1 MRNTSQQ
8 GVHKSND
15 KKKVNLF
22 MNQNKRQKKRKK
34 NTLWYQFINEFLS
47 KLSRDALIGLN
58 SAINSHK
65 NITNVRPR
73 VD

>member
-1 MRNTSQQ
+1 
-8 GVHKSND
+8 
-15 KKKVNLF
+15 
-22 MNQNKRQKKRKK
+22 MNQNKRQKKRQK